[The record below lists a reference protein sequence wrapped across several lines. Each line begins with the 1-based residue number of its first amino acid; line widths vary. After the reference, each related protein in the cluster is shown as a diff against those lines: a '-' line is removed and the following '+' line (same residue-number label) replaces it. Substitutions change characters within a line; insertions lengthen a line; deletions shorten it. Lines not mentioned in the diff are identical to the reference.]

1 MKRRL
6 RQFLSRRSVARS
18 VIAPAPGTQPGLWS
32 PPPGNVAFGGKP
44 DSAPSTSSP
53 APLSGH
59 NPFASVHSSAPGGR
73 TGARY
78 WLGWLRWFDWRSRS
92 GARRRL
98 FSNVE
103 QLELV
108 LGRPRM
114 PVRNHPLEEGQPVQ
128 TRRSGPAAGGS
139 KVIYES
145 PPAVAVDATRMMEE
159 SDRAYERLRGRRL
172 ETMRVTPD

>member
-1 MKRRL
+1 MKRRFL
-6 RQFLSRRSVARS
+6 QFLRRRAAARS
-18 VIAPAPGTQPGLWS
+18 VIAPAPGIQPGLWS
-32 PPPGNVAFGGKP
+32 PPPGNVTFSGKP
-44 DSAPSTSSP
+44 DSAPSTSPPTS
-53 APLSGH
+53 LSGR
-59 NPFASVHSSAPGGR
+59 NPFASIHSPVQGGR
-73 TGARY
+73 AGTRY
-78 WLGWLRWFDWRSRS
+78 WLGWLCWSDWRSRS

-108 LGRPRM
+108 LGRPRL
-114 PVRNHPLEEGQPVQ
+114 PVRNHPLEVGQPVQ